1 MSTLRKILV
10 EKDINC
16 KSMWFMRQ
24 AGRYLP
30 EFRKIRSQNKNFI
43 NLCLNSKLSSQITLQ
58 PIKRYN
64 LDSAIVFSDILLV
77 PHALGQEV
85 KFIENQGPV
94 LSEFNIDVFKTKNES
109 IFTKE
114 LDPVYQTIQITREKL
129 NKNKSLISFIGSPW
143 TLLVYMFNLKNK
155 KHEINLNKF
164 YSNKL
169 IIKNT
174 LKQLI
179 KYLCSHIEKQVN
191 SGSDVVQIFDSWA
204 GVLPKDELEQF
215 CYMPNLEIV
224 NYCKKRKIPTICF
237 PKGIGTSY
245 LDFNNFVNP
254 DGINLDYDID
264 PLWAKENLK
273 NVVFQ
278 GGMNPK
284 ILLKNESEVYAE
296 AKKYLDIFKEV
307 PYIFNFGHGLIPET
321 DPDKL
326 GNLINFVKNYK

>member
-215 CYMPNLEIV
+215 CYIPNLEIV